1 MMPQIF
7 FEGNKLNRG
16 LQQKRFVSMVVCL
29 FSINWKDYM
38 LPKNTLEASEQIV
51 LKHHTYVHK
60 HTHVLA
66 KTPPQREP
74 VTPLAISSMHLKIM
88 CASLPALL
96 PQDQARLGV
105 GSQGEGS
112 EGQDGHQVLERREG
126 K

>member
-74 VTPLAISSMHLKIM
+74 VTPGDFQHAFENHV
-88 CASLPALL
+88 CLP
-96 PQDQARLGV
+96 PRSPSPGPGPTRGGV
-105 GSQGEGS
+105 PG
-112 EGQDGHQVLERREG
+112 
-126 K
+126 